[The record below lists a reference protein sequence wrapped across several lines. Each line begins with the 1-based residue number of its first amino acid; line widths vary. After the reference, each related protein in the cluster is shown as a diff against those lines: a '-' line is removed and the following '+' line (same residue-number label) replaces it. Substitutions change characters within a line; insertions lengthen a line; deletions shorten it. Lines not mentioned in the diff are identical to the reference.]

1 MFVFLLSGYTTIP
14 SNSLNGPKSFLKGDF
29 DLGSCPNLF
38 ETKRLGSFVIN
49 MTVSVSRNKARVS
62 SMLTRMAYGALEDKS
77 PKMSSDSH
85 ITGTDT
91 QIIKETTLQ
100 TRLIYN
106 FWYVDKRRVSLLRGT
121 E

>member
-1 MFVFLLSGYTTIP
+1 
-14 SNSLNGPKSFLKGDF
+14 
-29 DLGSCPNLF
+29 
-38 ETKRLGSFVIN
+38 

-106 FWYVDKRRVSLLRGT
+106 FWYVDKR
-121 E
+121 